1 MTRAIIDLK
10 NLRHNIN
17 LVRKITKNKKILVP
31 VKANAYGHGLVEIAR
46 FLEKNKIDYLAVAFS
61 SEGRKLRE
69 QGIKMPILVFGIV
82 DDPEDV
88 IKYDLACTVYSSENL
103 RDLEKMARSYNK
115 KIIVHVNVD
124 TGMGRIGISPDKV
137 VKIVKKI
144 KSSHNLIL
152 EGLYTHFAS
161 ADNEKSSYTRSQL
174 SLFNSL
180 IKDLNNAG
188 IFIPLI
194 HAANSSG
201 ILNYSDSYFNM
212 VRPGLMIYGYSPN
225 NKENS
230 AIKPT
235 LTLKTKVFHIK
246 TVSSGTSIGY
256 NNNYRAKK
264 KERIATLPIGYG
276 DGYNRLLSNCGK
288 AIIKDKWGFVVGNI
302 SMDQTTIRVSDETVK
317 RGTEVILIGKSR
329 TKKITVESIA
339 QQLNTIPYEIVCNLN
354 NRIKREYKL

>member
-1 MTRAIIDLK
+1 MK
-10 NLRHNIN
+10 HNIN
-17 LVRKITKNKKILVP
+17 LVRKITGNKKILVP

-61 SEGRKLRE
+61 SEGRELRE
-69 QGIKMPILVFGIV
+69 EGIKIPILVFGVV
-82 DDPEDV
+82 DDIQDV
-88 IKYDLACTVYSSENL
+88 IKYNLACTVYSVKNL
-103 RDLEKMARSYNK
+103 RDLEKMAKSYNK
-115 KIIVHVNVD
+115 KIVVHVNVD
-124 TGMGRIGISPDKV
+124 TGMGRIGISPDKI
-137 VKIVKKI
+137 VKIARKI

-161 ADNEKSSYTRSQL
+161 ADDTKFAYTRSQL
-174 SLFNSL
+174 TLFNSL
-180 IKDLNNAG
+180 IRDLNNVG

-201 ILNYSDSYFNM
+201 ILNYSNSYFNM

-235 LTLKTKVFHIK
+235 LSLKTKVFYIK

-256 NNNYRAKK
+256 NNTYKAKE

-276 DGYNRLLSNCGK
+276 DGYNRLLSNRGK
-288 AIIKDKWGFVVGNI
+288 AIIKDKWASVVGNI
-302 SMDQTTIRVSDETVK
+302 SMDQTTIRISDETVN
-317 RGTEVILIGKSR
+317 RGADVILIGKSK
-329 TKKITVESIA
+329 TKKISVESMA
-339 QQLNTIPYEIVCNLN
+339 RQLNTIPYEVVCNLN

>member
-1 MTRAIIDLK
+1 MK
-10 NLRHNIN
+10 HNIN
-17 LVRKITKNKKILVP
+17 LVRAITKDKKILVP

-61 SEGRKLRE
+61 SEGRELRE
-69 QGIKMPILVFGIV
+69 QGIKMPILVFGII
-82 DDPEDV
+82 DDPQDV
-88 IKYDLACTVYSSENL
+88 INYNLTCTVYSYKNL
-103 RDLEKMARSYNK
+103 RELEKMAKFYKK
-115 KIIVHVNVD
+115 KIVVHINID

-137 VKIVKKI
+137 VKIAKKI

-161 ADNEKSSYTRSQL
+161 ADDKDSAYTRSQL
-174 SLFNSL
+174 SLFNS
-180 IKDLNNAG
+180 IIRDLNNSE

-201 ILNYSDSYFNM
+201 ILNYSNSYFNM

-246 TVSSGTSIGY
+246 TVSSGTFIGY
-256 NNNYRAKK
+256 NNTYKVKR

-276 DGYNRLLSNCGK
+276 DGYNRLLSNRGK
-288 AIIKDKWGFVVGNI
+288 AIIKDKWTSVVGNI
-302 SMDQTTIRVSDETVK
+302 SMDQTTIRISDETVK
-317 RGTEVILIGKSR
+317 RGTDVILIGKSK

-339 QQLNTIPYEIVCNLN
+339 RQLNTIPYEIVCNLN